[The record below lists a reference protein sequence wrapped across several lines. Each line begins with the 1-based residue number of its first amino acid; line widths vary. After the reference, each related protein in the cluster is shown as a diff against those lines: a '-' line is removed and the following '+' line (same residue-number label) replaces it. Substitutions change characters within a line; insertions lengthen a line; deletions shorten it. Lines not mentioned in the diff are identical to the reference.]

1 MRQTTLRL
9 LGVLALATLWVG
21 ASALAQE
28 REARL
33 LSGPMTQWPI
43 AVACTE
49 AQDGACKNNA
59 QNVCA
64 NLCNPNNTPNAQA
77 CVICMNTNID
87 RCKSAC
93 K

>member
-1 MRQTTLRL
+1 MKQTTIRL
-9 LGVLALATLWVG
+9 LGTLALAALLLG
-21 ASALAQE
+21 ASASAQD
-28 REARL
+28 RGARL
-33 LSGPMTQWPI
+33 PGGPMTQRPI

-49 AQDGACKNNA
+49 AQDGACKSNA

-93 K
+93 Q